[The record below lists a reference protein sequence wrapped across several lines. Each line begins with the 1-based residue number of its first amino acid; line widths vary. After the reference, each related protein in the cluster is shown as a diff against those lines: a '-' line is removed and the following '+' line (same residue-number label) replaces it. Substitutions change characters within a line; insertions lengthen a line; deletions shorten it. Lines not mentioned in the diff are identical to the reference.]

1 MLKIS
6 QYFAILLIFCWVK
19 TDMLIETEMCTDQQ
33 IFTNLIQAIPSYLS
47 WKQVGLDESVKP
59 KFTSSRKG

>member
-1 MLKIS
+1 
-6 QYFAILLIFCWVK
+6 
-19 TDMLIETEMCTDQQ
+19 MLIETEMCTDQQ